1 MIKKVIIT
9 LIEIYQK
16 YISPHKGY
24 CCAYRVYHG
33 DLSCSEYAKKSLQSK
48 KLYLA
53 MKDIRSR
60 FYACKDAKN
69 YIDNEYEI
77 DDKKDNSYSC
87 CANCALDSCS
97 IASCL
102 LK

>member
-1 MIKKVIIT
+1 MNRLFIYIIV
-9 LIEIYQK
+9 IYQK

-33 DLSCSEYAKKSLQSK
+33 DLSCSEYAKKSLKSK
-48 KLYLA
+48 KLFLA
-53 MKDIRSR
+53 MKDIRLR

-77 DDKKDNSYSC
+77 EHKKDNSYSS